1 MKVCLKKEVSGS
13 HEQCTGPT
21 VKAKFKKKKRK
32 TQRWGLKAIFK
43 QVLSYSFILIM

>member
-21 VKAKFKKKKRK
+21 GKAKFKKKKNAKRNA
-32 TQRWGLKAIFK
+32 GD
-43 QVLSYSFILIM
+43 